1 MKIRKEDI
9 ILDKQFPLHI
19 TDIELAPHYNMGGV
33 YHWHECL
40 EISFVKSGTGRYFI
54 EDRVYDMS
62 PGDIIIINNIEPHY
76 LEVDNNAMRQ
86 PVLVFDPAFI
96 WGWEGS
102 SLDKQYLE
110 PFFERGSDFR
120 NKLDPSNPYTAEIR
134 LNLEAIL
141 REYAQKD
148 EAYQLMIKSRL
159 LLILTYLIRYFRDKA
174 KKSNPMKNKRQNLVK
189 IENAIDFIS
198 VNYKSELKLSTV
210 AGIVH
215 MSPQYFS
222 TVFKKLTGS
231 SFVEYVNRLR
241 VNKAAEM
248 LKDTDRKITG
258 IAMECG
264 FNNTATFNESFRK
277 FTGKT
282 PSQFRDHINMDKS
295 GMSGKELDNYKS

>member
-1 MKIRKEDI
+1 MH
-9 ILDKQFPLHI
+9 LDKQFPVRI
-19 TDIELAPHYNMGGV
+19 TDGELAPHYNMGGI

-54 EDRVYDMS
+54 EDRVYDMG

-76 LEVDNNAMRQ
+76 LEVGNEVMRQ

-120 NKLDPSNPYTAEIR
+120 NRLDPSNPHTAEIR
-134 LNLEAIL
+134 LHLEAIL
-141 REYAQKD
+141 RESAERD
-148 EAYQLMIKSRL
+148 EAYRLMIKARL

-174 KKSNPMKNKRQNLVK
+174 KEADPAINKRQNLAK
-189 IENAIDFIS
+189 IENALEFIS
-198 VNYKSELKLSTV
+198 ANYKNELKLNMV
-210 AGIVH
+210 ADTVH

-231 SFVEYVNRLR
+231 SFVDYVNKLR
-241 VNKAAEM
+241 INKAVEM
-248 LKDTDRKITG
+248 LEGTNRKITS

-282 PSQFRDHINMDKS
+282 PSRLRAPGNLRCQR
-295 GMSGKELDNYKS
+295 GGAPE